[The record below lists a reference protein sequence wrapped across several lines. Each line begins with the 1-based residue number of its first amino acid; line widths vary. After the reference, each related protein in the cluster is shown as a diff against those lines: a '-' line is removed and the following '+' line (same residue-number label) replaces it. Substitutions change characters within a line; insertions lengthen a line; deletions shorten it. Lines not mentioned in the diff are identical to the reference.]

1 VGTLKL
7 KLGKDTQRTRSIYRD
22 PAEPESRRLRAAIEA
37 LAYESFAQRLD
48 RTIAR
53 SKGHQRKAVGV
64 TSARPT
70 LAGLTSRLMRRKSSL
85 VDYLWTVCGFPNPV
99 REFS

>member
-22 PAEPESRRLRAAIEA
+22 PESRRLRAAIEA

-53 SKGHQRKAVGV
+53 SGKVINAKPLALPPPGQRSPG
-64 TSARPT
+64 
-70 LAGLTSRLMRRKSSL
+70 
-85 VDYLWTVCGFPNPV
+85 
-99 REFS
+99 